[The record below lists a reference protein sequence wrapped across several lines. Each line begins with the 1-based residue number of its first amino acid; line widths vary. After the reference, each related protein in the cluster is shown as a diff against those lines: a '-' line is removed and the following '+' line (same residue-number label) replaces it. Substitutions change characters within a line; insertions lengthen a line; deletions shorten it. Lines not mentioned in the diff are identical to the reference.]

1 MKMYENQSKN
11 GIVMNVGVNVKIYMT
26 GFLKKGV
33 ICVIQIRVAASA
45 ISHLKFMKNCS
56 CENV

>member
-1 MKMYENQSKN
+1 MYENQSKN

-26 GFLKKGV
+26 GVLIKGV
-33 ICVIQIRVAASA
+33 ICVILIRVTASA